1 MGRLVVLSEGHV
13 ALHGYSVD
21 RDAATVDHQAIMQ
34 IHNPHS
40 ELSLTGPS
48 CGSFPDLRRFFA
60 PRRIALVGATEDL
73 GKFGGRCL
81 RQMLDFGFTG
91 DIFPV
96 NPNRDMVFGR
106 PCFPSLSTLPAV
118 PDHVGIVLPAKAAI
132 AAVAEC
138 GRIGVPFATV
148 FSSGFGELGG
158 AEHAALQAEL
168 VRVARQ
174 GGVRIMGPNCN
185 GLINFVDAFALT
197 STATISGPRR
207 KAGDIAV
214 VGQSGGASQVNV
226 MWRAQE
232 LGLGISYQVSSGN
245 DADLDLLDYISFML
259 EDPHTRV
266 VLALAERIADGAR
279 LRLLADRAA
288 ELGKPIALIKFG
300 RTEAGATAAASHTGA
315 ITGSDAVFDAAARQ
329 LGLIRVNDAA
339 ELYQAAM
346 LLRQNA
352 KPAGHQAAALAISGG
367 NLVALTDIAAG
378 QGIDFPAYAPA
389 TVARLR
395 TLIPGFAAV
404 NNPTDLS
411 AGAIGSKDTFA
422 EAARAMLEDAA
433 VDAVIPVITIAPA
446 ADLRSVANLAANSD
460 KPVPIL
466 WTGHCADDPA
476 LTPHSLIAEGRAV
489 YRDALPCAQA
499 LARSM
504 GWQAFLRHR
513 ALATPPRRPEDA
525 KQDFARR
532 LLHAA
537 GPRLSETASR
547 DLLACYGLHGPREAL
562 VATAADAV
570 LAAGRLGCAVA
581 LKIVSADIPHK
592 TEAGVVRLGLL
603 GEAAVRQ
610 AAEDILAAA
619 ARAVPGARID
629 GILVQEMVA
638 GGQEMLLGMTQDAT
652 FGPVLTIG
660 FGGIHVEVLRDVTFR
675 LPPIDAAEA
684 AAALEGLRLAPML
697 RGVRGAPAADI
708 PALTDAIARFSW
720 LAADLGGELAEV
732 DVNPL
737 AVLPAGQGVRVLDAL
752 VVRREPGA

>member
-40 ELSLTGPS
+40 ELSLTEPS

-73 GKFGGRCL
+73 GKF
-81 RQMLDFGFTG
+81 
-91 DIFPV
+91 
-96 NPNRDMVFGR
+96 MVFGR

-132 AAVAEC
+132 AAVVEC

-352 KPAGHQAAALAISGG
+352 KPA
-367 NLVALTDIAAG
+367 
-378 QGIDFPAYAPA
+378 
-389 TVARLR
+389 
-395 TLIPGFAAV
+395 
-404 NNPTDLS
+404 
-411 AGAIGSKDTFA
+411 
-422 EAARAMLEDAA
+422 RASTSRPM
-433 VDAVIPVITIAPA
+433 
-446 ADLRSVANLAANSD
+446 
-460 KPVPIL
+460 
-466 WTGHCADDPA
+466 
-476 LTPHSLIAEGRAV
+476 
-489 YRDALPCAQA
+489 
-499 LARSM
+499 
-504 GWQAFLRHR
+504 
-513 ALATPPRRPEDA
+513 PRR
-525 KQDFARR
+525 R
-532 LLHAA
+532 
-537 GPRLSETASR
+537 
-547 DLLACYGLHGPREAL
+547 
-562 VATAADAV
+562 
-570 LAAGRLGCAVA
+570 
-581 LKIVSADIPHK
+581 
-592 TEAGVVRLGLL
+592 
-603 GEAAVRQ
+603 
-610 AAEDILAAA
+610 
-619 ARAVPGARID
+619 
-629 GILVQEMVA
+629 
-638 GGQEMLLGMTQDAT
+638 
-652 FGPVLTIG
+652 
-660 FGGIHVEVLRDVTFR
+660 
-675 LPPIDAAEA
+675 
-684 AAALEGLRLAPML
+684 
-697 RGVRGAPAADI
+697 
-708 PALTDAIARFSW
+708 
-720 LAADLGGELAEV
+720 
-732 DVNPL
+732 
-737 AVLPAGQGVRVLDAL
+737 
-752 VVRREPGA
+752 